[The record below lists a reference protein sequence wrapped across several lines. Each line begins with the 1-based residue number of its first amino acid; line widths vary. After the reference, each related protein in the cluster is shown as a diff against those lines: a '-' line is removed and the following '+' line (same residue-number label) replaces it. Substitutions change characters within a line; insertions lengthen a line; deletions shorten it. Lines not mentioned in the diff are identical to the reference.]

1 MPIDSPLDGLA
12 TASRGSICNESISR
26 ASMTA
31 ETATATTEPPIRQ
44 TPQSAAAAV
53 GALVATSAAY
63 YFGALLGFQLRFP
76 DSPHSVLW
84 PPNAVLLAALMLM
97 PMRLWPWCV
106 LSVLPAHV
114 AISLPAGVPWMALFG
129 FYFTNTAQAV
139 LGAALFKAFTVRRG
153 IESAHVRTI
162 IFIASGVFISPII
175 LSFADVAI
183 AVGTGWSTNTYWQAW
198 SLRFLSNAASAAIIV
213 PPVIAA
219 ADLYRK
225 WRNPPPK
232 RFLEAALLALSVVA
246 LASFAFLGGASFTTG
261 LPLLFCA
268 YLPLLLWAAM
278 RFGQAG
284 ASWTLLGLATATMSS
299 IAQWPA
305 GNAGQTEILMQQAIF
320 LLIAIPVLYLG
331 SIYSELRHTVRQLNT
346 AAERQDM
353 ATKAASIGVW
363 EWHSQT
369 DRLYV
374 DPHLKLLIGFE
385 NHEVPNTRSA
395 WMSHYHPEDVEKIMV
410 MVQACISGETRSIE
424 VEHRMVHR
432 DGSTRWLLTRGAKV
446 RDDNDGTVKLLG
458 TCVDV
463 TERKRIEEELHN
475 LRNELTHL
483 TRVRMMGELSG
494 ALAHEINQPLAAIL
508 SNSQAAQLMLKS
520 NPPDLAE
527 LEQVHEE
534 IAESAMRAGNV
545 IHGLRDL
552 LRKGEP
558 NFQPLDIN
566 LVVAEVLDLAH
577 SDFVSHQVTVTRQFG
592 RRIRIVRGDRIQI
605 QQVVLN
611 FIMNA
616 CEAMDCTRGER
627 ILTVTT
633 RTNVDQSVQVS
644 IEDTGRGIAPEFV
657 DHLFEPFST
666 SKKNGLGLGLS
677 ISRTIVA
684 AHGGRQ
690 WAENRPAGGAVFHF
704 LLPSY
709 PSSSA

>member
-1 MPIDSPLDGLA
+1 
-12 TASRGSICNESISR
+12 
-26 ASMTA
+26 MTA
-31 ETATATTEPPIRQ
+31 ETSAATTEPPIRQ
-44 TPQSAAAAV
+44 VPQSAAAAV
-53 GALVATSAAY
+53 AALVATSAAY
-63 YFGALLGFQLRFP
+63 YFGAQLGFQLRFP

-84 PPNAVLLAALMLM
+84 PPNAILLAAFMLM
-97 PMRLWPWCV
+97 PTRLWPWCV

-114 AISLPAGVPWMALFG
+114 AISLPAGVPWMALVG

-139 LGAALFKAFTVRRG
+139 LGAALFKAFTVRRN

-162 IFIASGVFISPII
+162 TFIASGVFISPII

-183 AVGTGWSTNTYWQAW
+183 AVWTGWSTNTYWQSW

-219 ADLYRK
+219 ADLYRR

-232 RFLEAALLALSVVA
+232 RFLEAALLALCVVS
-246 LASFAFLGGASFTTG
+246 LASFAFLAGASFTTG

-278 RFGQAG
+278 RFGQTG

-331 SIYSELRHTVRQLNT
+331 SIYSELQHTVRQLNT
-346 AAERQDM
+346 AAERHDM

-363 EWHSQT
+363 EWHPQT

-374 DPHLKLLIGFE
+374 HPHLKLLIGFE
-385 NHEVPNTRSA
+385 DQEVPNTRSA
-395 WMSHYHPEDVEKIMV
+395 WMSHYHPEDVEKVMA
-410 MVQACISGETRSIE
+410 MVQACISGEIKSVE
-424 VEHRMVHR
+424 VEHRVVHR

-446 RDDNDGTVKLLG
+446 RDANDGTDKLLG
-458 TCVDV
+458 TCVDI

-494 ALAHEINQPLAAIL
+494 ALAHEVNQPLAAIL
-508 SNSQAAQLMLKS
+508 SNSQAAQLLLKS
-520 NPPDLAE
+520 NPPDIAE

-534 IAESAMRAGNV
+534 IVESAKRAGNV
-545 IHGLRDL
+545 IHGLREL

-577 SDFVSHQVTVTRQFG
+577 SDFVSHQVTVTRHFG
-592 RRIRIVRGDRIQI
+592 RRMRIVRGDRIQL

-616 CEAMDCTRGER
+616 CEAMNGKPFGDRT
-627 ILTVTT
+627 LTVTT
-633 RTNVDQSVQVS
+633 GTNADQSVQVS
-644 IEDTGRGIAPEFV
+644 IEDTGSGIAPELA

-666 SKKNGLGLGLS
+666 TKKSGLGLGLS
-677 ISRTIVA
+677 ISRSIVA

-690 WAENRPAGGAVFHF
+690 WAENRSDGGAAFHF
-704 LLPSY
+704 VLPPY
-709 PSSSA
+709 PPSPA

>member
-1 MPIDSPLDGLA
+1 
-12 TASRGSICNESISR
+12 
-26 ASMTA
+26 MTA
-31 ETATATTEPPIRQ
+31 ETAAATTEPPTRQ
-44 TPQSAAAAV
+44 IPQSAVAPVA
-53 GALVATSAAY
+53 ALVATSAAY

-76 DSPHSVLW
+76 ESPHSVLW
-84 PPNAVLLAALMLM
+84 PPNAILLAALMLM
-97 PMRLWPWCV
+97 PWRLWPWCV
-106 LSVLPAHV
+106 ISVLPAHV
-114 AISLPAGVPWMALFG
+114 AISLPAGVPWIALFG

-139 LGAALFKAFTVRRG
+139 LGAALFKIFTVRRG

-162 IFIASGVFISPII
+162 TFIASGVFISPII

-183 AVGTGWSTNTYWQAW
+183 AVWTGWSTNTYWQAW

-213 PPVIAA
+213 PPVIAV

-225 WRNPPPK
+225 WRTPSPK
-232 RFLEAALLALSVVA
+232 RFLEAALLALSVVS

-268 YLPLLLWAAM
+268 HLPLLLWAAM
-278 RFGQAG
+278 RFGQTG

-331 SIYSELRHTVRQLNT
+331 SIYSELRHTVLQLNT
-346 AAERQDM
+346 AAERHDM

-363 EWHSQT
+363 EWYPQT

-374 DPHLKLLIGFE
+374 HPHLKLLIGFE
-385 NHEVPNTRSA
+385 DQEIPNTRSA
-395 WMSHYHPEDVEKIMV
+395 WMSHYHPEDVEKVMV
-410 MVQACISGETRSIE
+410 MVQACMGGEIKSVE
-424 VEHRMVHR
+424 VEHRVVHR

-446 RDDNDGTVKLLG
+446 RDANDGTDKLLG

-483 TRVRMMGELSG
+483 ARARMMGELSG
-494 ALAHEINQPLAAIL
+494 AVAHEVNQPLAAIL

-520 NPPDLAE
+520 NPPDIAE

-534 IAESAMRAGNV
+534 IAESAKRAGNV

-592 RRIRIVRGDRIQI
+592 RRMRIVRGDRIQL

-611 FIMNA
+611 FVMNA
-616 CEAMDCTRGER
+616 CEAMKDSPSGER
-627 ILTVTT
+627 TLTVTT
-633 RTNVDQSVQVS
+633 RTNPDQSVQVS
-644 IEDTGRGIAPEFV
+644 IEDTGGGIAPELA

-666 SKKNGLGLGLS
+666 NKKSGLGLGLS
-677 ISRTIVA
+677 ISRSIVA

-690 WAENRPAGGAVFHF
+690 WAENRPAGGAAFHF
-704 LLPSY
+704 LLPPY
-709 PSSSA
+709 SSSSG